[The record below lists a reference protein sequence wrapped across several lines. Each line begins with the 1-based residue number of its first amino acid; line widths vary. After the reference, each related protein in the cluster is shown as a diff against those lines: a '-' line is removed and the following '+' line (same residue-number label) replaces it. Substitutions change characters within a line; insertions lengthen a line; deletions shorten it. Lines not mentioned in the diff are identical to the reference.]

1 MGEAVMAGKQ
11 SSFVWYELM
20 SSDVVA
26 AKAFY
31 SNVVGWKTEDMP
43 ISGMTYTLLRA
54 GDTQVGG
61 MMTLPKD
68 AAGAGMKPCWTSY
81 IEVEDVD
88 GAASK
93 MRSLGGKILCS
104 AHRYSERRPFCGR
117 GRSTRRE
124 LQFVQ
129 TGAARSAQRLERT
142 GAGRLA

>member
-1 MGEAVMAGKQ
+1 MAGKQ

-20 SSDVVA
+20 S
-26 AKAFY
+26 
-31 SNVVGWKTEDMP
+31 EDMP
-43 ISGMTYTLLRA
+43 MSGMTYTLLRA
-54 GDTQVGG
+54 GDMQV
-61 MMTLPKD
+61 
-68 AAGAGMKPCWTSY
+68 AGAGMKPCWTSY

-124 LQFVQ
+124 LQSVQ
-129 TGAARSAQRLERT
+129 T